1 MTVRMA
7 AAPLASSDDIPNTL
21 LENAVL
27 RVHFVRSK
35 KECFLMKQKI
45 LIAVISG
52 AIWFVAGNAF
62 WYLASPLWINVEVD
76 EAIGAAQAAES
87 LSQSSF
93 VGADRIHQGS
103 GNAEI
108 FEGADGRRIL
118 RFTNFKVTNGPDLKV
133 WLVKHPNPRKA
144 ADVID
149 SEYLALGPLKGNLG
163 AQNYDIP
170 AGIDPREYGSV
181 VIWCEQ
187 FSVLFATAAFAGG
200 GT

>member
-27 RVHFVRSK
+27 RVHSVRSK

-76 EAIGAAQAAES
+76 EAINRVIGVNLVIHHVVQLHLVE
-87 LSQSSF
+87 F
-93 VGADRIHQGS
+93 VVHPVVDVGKADDQ
-103 GNAEI
+103 
-108 FEGADGRRIL
+108 
-118 RFTNFKVTNGPDLKV
+118 
-133 WLVKHPNPRKA
+133 
-144 ADVID
+144 
-149 SEYLALGPLKGNLG
+149 
-163 AQNYDIP
+163 
-170 AGIDPREYGSV
+170 
-181 VIWCEQ
+181 
-187 FSVLFATAAFAGG
+187 
-200 GT
+200 